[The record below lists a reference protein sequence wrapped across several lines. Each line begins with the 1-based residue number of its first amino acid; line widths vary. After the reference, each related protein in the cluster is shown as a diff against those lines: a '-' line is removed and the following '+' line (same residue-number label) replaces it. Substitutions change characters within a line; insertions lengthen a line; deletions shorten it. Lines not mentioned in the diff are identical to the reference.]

1 MLGSLSYEELLKQ
14 AESIANSSNNIRE
27 IVTQYGEDLSD
38 VISFCNSL
46 DSYVKYIESSVT
58 LNKDADLAL
67 QYMIEKNKGSLSSSV
82 GDVQD

>member
-67 QYMIEKNKGSLSSSV
+67 KYMIEKNK
-82 GDVQD
+82 